1 MIVIPNGTGKEVR
14 LAIQDKLNVLNNRI
28 DNIDIAHNREI
39 FQATGIFTVQS
50 PVVYVT
56 MCGGGGGVGVGEEEE
71 SYVGW
76 TSWAVIDYPIFG
88 LKIGE
93 KITVTIGAAGKNGN
107 PPTDGG
113 DSSFGSYL
121 MVPGGKGSFGPKNPP
136 QYARN
141 SYPSVASA
149 CGRIAFN
156 GIVYGEGARYIDV
169 TTRTEAT
176 PGFAIIRW

>member
-14 LAIQDKLNVLNNRI
+14 LAIQDKLNLLNNRI
-28 DNIDIAHNREI
+28 DNIDIAHNRVI

-56 MCGGGGGVGVGEEEE
+56 MCGGGGGVALGYQDVGD
-71 SYVGW
+71 VGW
-76 TSWAVIDYPIFG
+76 SSWAVIDYPIFG

-93 KITVTIGAAGKNGN
+93 KITVTIGAAGKSGT

-121 MVPGGKGSFGPKNPP
+121 VVPGGKSSLTTTNLPQWAKNC
-136 QYARN
+136 
-141 SYPSVASA
+141 YPSVASA

-156 GIVYGEGARYIDV
+156 GIVYGEGAKYINS